1 MLDGFANS
9 AHIRPAQGTDQG
21 RVVYRLLTLFMFPSV
36 DSEVEG
42 GHEEETFNRLS
53 AIDGPD
59 RQRSLAQ
66 VSSPSRPSFTS
77 PTRDR

>member
-1 MLDGFANS
+1 MSARWLAAAGIISLFCSAAVEADML
-9 AHIRPAQGTDQG
+9 
-21 RVVYRLLTLFMFPSV
+21 
-36 DSEVEG
+36 
-42 GHEEETFNRLS
+42 EETFNRLS